1 MGVLRSFRR
10 VLLLL
15 SIVMIGSLVLSSCS
29 LVQDRGTPGGE
40 SGLDSSTGPR
50 GDGADPEMPVLRSN
64 FAGVGVNVEAC
75 LSVTAVVVGGS
86 GLVLLAKVGGADDS
100 VPEVQKL
107 VREAMA
113 KVPDGAKGD
122 LENLLEVLDANG
134 LGAEGLDDGTISQA
148 MEPISAWLEKN
159 CKGN

>member
-1 MGVLRSFRR
+1 M
-10 VLLLL
+10 
-15 SIVMIGSLVLSSCS
+15 
-29 LVQDRGTPGGE
+29 
-40 SGLDSSTGPR
+40 
-50 GDGADPEMPVLRSN
+50 
-64 FAGVGVNVEAC
+64 
-75 LSVTAVVVGGS
+75 VVGGS
-86 GLVLLAKVGGADDS
+86 GLIVLAKVGGADDS

-113 KVPDGAKGD
+113 KVPDGVKGD